1 MSNYFSD
8 RELGPRARTEQT
20 IGPVA
25 WAGIAVLVEAL
36 ASSGAFGAS
45 FLQECPDGN
54 AICGNDTDSL
64 KVAIEA
70 EIEGLSWPLQRD
82 EVDEDDFMR
91 TRKPWAPPTLVALD
105 FMEFAWRTVA
115 VLIHRWLLGTHQ
127 GAVQPAQLDHYLDE
141 FVFRFNRRTSLSRGM
156 LFYRLLEQAVVT
168 TPVTYQHV
176 VNRSNT
182 QKMTLRS

>member
-1 MSNYFSD
+1 M
-8 RELGPRARTEQT
+8 LGSETPAHISLPGVHR
-20 IGPVA
+20 VA
-25 WAGIAVLVEAL
+25 A
-36 ASSGAFGAS
+36 
-45 FLQECPDGN
+45 
-54 AICGNDTDSL
+54 
-64 KVAIEA
+64 
-70 EIEGLSWPLQRD
+70 
-82 EVDEDDFMR
+82 
-91 TRKPWAPPTLVALD
+91 
-105 FMEFAWRTVA
+105 
-115 VLIHRWLLGTHQ
+115 LIHRWLLGTHQ